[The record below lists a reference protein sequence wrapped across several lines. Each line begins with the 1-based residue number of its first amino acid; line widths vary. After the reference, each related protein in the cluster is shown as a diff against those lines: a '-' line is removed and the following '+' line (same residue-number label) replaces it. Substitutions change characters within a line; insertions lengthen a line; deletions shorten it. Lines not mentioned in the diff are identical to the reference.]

1 MEVYSGLCRSSLV
14 ELFYRNS
21 SCLLAANPIRHG
33 LLMHTLAPVYILPK
47 LYTYI
52 HKSFSTHLSQ
62 NNNDNNN
69 SQTTS
74 RVEPKPRRA
83 DNFFAILG
91 YFHALHAKRINA
103 RKNYKYLLTYHAYVK
118 MLTKRIY

>member
-1 MEVYSGLCRSSLV
+1 MEVYSGHCRSSLV

-21 SCLLAANPIRHG
+21 SCLLATNPIRYG

-62 NNNDNNN
+62 NNNNGNNN

-74 RVEPKPRRA
+74 RMEPKPRRA
-83 DNFFAILG
+83 DNFFAILEH
-91 YFHALHAKRINA
+91 FHAFHAKRINS
-103 RKNYKYLLTYHAYVK
+103 RKNYNYLLTYHA
-118 MLTKRIY
+118 

>member
-1 MEVYSGLCRSSLV
+1 MEVYLGLFRSSL

-21 SCLLAANPIRHG
+21 LCLLAANPIRHG

-62 NNNDNNN
+62 NNNNGNNN

-74 RVEPKPRRA
+74 RMEPKPRRA
-83 DNFFAILG
+83 DNFFAILEH
-91 YFHALHAKRINA
+91 FHAFHAKRINS
-103 RKNYKYLLTYHAYVK
+103 RKNYNYLLTYHA
-118 MLTKRIY
+118 